1 MRKKLALVTTIWGW
15 RNHANHMGERFL
27 NGYPCNGQ
35 WHRPEMDIA
44 GVYVE
49 QTPEGDLSQMRAQK
63 HGFTIYESIAEA
75 VRLGTDA
82 LAVDGVLLIGE
93 HGEYPNNEKGQ
104 KLYPVSY
111 THLRAHEPLR

>member
-63 HGFTIYESIAEA
+63 HGFTIYESIAERCGWA
-75 VRLGTDA
+75 RMRWPSMA
-82 LAVDGVLLIGE
+82 CC
-93 HGEYPNNEKGQ
+93 
-104 KLYPVSY
+104 
-111 THLRAHEPLR
+111 